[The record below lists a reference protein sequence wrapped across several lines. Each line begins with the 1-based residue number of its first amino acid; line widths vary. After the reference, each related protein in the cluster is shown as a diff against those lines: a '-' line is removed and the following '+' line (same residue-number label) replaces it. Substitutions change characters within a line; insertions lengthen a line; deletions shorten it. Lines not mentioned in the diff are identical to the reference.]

1 MLEIVYHIL
10 IGLSE
15 RGAAFLEK
23 LEITGGRPLFG
34 EIAVCGAKNAAV
46 AIIPAA
52 LLVNGVCRIENIPNI
67 KDVRLI
73 IDMLVQLGAKV
84 TYINDT
90 TIQVDSTKLKTH
102 IAPSELASKM
112 RASYYLLGALLGRMN
127 KAEVSLPGG
136 CNFGVRPIDLHE
148 KGFKALGAKVDIEE
162 GIVFAEAEK
171 LVGTNIYLDTVS
183 VGATINIMLAA
194 ALAKGKTVIE
204 NAAKEP
210 HIVDVANFLNAMGAN
225 VRGAGTD
232 VIRITGVSEM
242 RGGSY
247 SIIPDQIEAGTF
259 MLLAAAAGG
268 EVLVRNIIPK
278 HMDTI
283 VSKLEE
289 MGVKVT
295 EYDDSIRIE
304 RTGELKGAHVRT
316 MPYPGFPTDMQP
328 QMVALLS
335 TVSGKSVMVEDVWEN
350 RYQYVDQLRL
360 MGAQIEV
367 SGKRASIDGAKLHG
381 ASVTA
386 TDLRAGAALIIAAA
400 ATDGVTEIL
409 SPHYIDRGYSDI
421 ERRLRSIGVKIERIF
436 EAD

>member
-1 MLEIVYHIL
+1 M
-10 IGLSE
+10 
-15 RGAAFLEK
+15 EK
-23 LEITGGRPLFG
+23 LRITGGHQLFG

-52 LLVNGVCRIENIPNI
+52 LLVNGVCRIENVPDI

-73 IDMLVQLGAKV
+73 IDMLVQLGASV
-84 TYINDT
+84 TYVNDT
-90 TIQVDSTKLKTH
+90 TIEVDSSRLKTH
-102 IAPSELASKM
+102 IAPASLASKM

-136 CNFGVRPIDLHE
+136 CNFGTRPIDLHE
-148 KGFKALGAKVDIEE
+148 KGFRALGAEVEIKD
-162 GIVFAEAEK
+162 GIVYTSAEK
-171 LVGTNIYLDTVS
+171 LTGTTVYLDTVS
-183 VGATINIMLAA
+183 VGATINIMLASV
-194 ALAKGKTVIE
+194 LAKGRTIIE

-232 VIRITGVSEM
+232 VIRITGVTEM

-278 HMDTI
+278 HMDCL

-289 MGVKVT
+289 MGVNVT

-304 RTGELKGAHVRT
+304 RGKSLRGVAVRT
-316 MPYPGFPTDMQP
+316 MPYPGFPTDLQP
-328 QMVALLS
+328 QMVAMLTTVDGKS
-335 TVSGKSVMVEDVWEN
+335 TVDENVWDN
-350 RYQYVDQLRL
+350 RFQYISELKL
-360 MGAQIEV
+360 MGADIEV
-367 SGKRASIDGAKLHG
+367 SGRRATVKGGKLCG

-386 TDLRAGAALIIAAA
+386 TDLRAGAAMIIAGAA
-400 ATDGVTEIL
+400 AEGVTEIS

-436 EAD
+436 EAN

>member
-1 MLEIVYHIL
+1 MVSYIV
-10 IGLSE
+10 LSAKE
-15 RGAAFLEK
+15 VYVLEK
-23 LEITGGRPLFG
+23 LRINGSNPLFG

-52 LLVNGVCRIENIPNI
+52 LLVNGVCRIENIPDI

-73 IDMLVQLGAKV
+73 IDMLVQLGASV
-84 TYINDT
+84 TYVNDT
-90 TIQVDSTKLKTH
+90 TIEVNSSRLKTH
-102 IAPSELASKM
+102 VAPTELASRM

-127 KAEVSLPGG
+127 KAQVSLPGG
-136 CNFGVRPIDLHE
+136 CNFGTRPIDLHE
-148 KGFKALGAKVDIEE
+148 KGFRALGATVEIED
-162 GIVFAEAEK
+162 GIVYTEAQE
-171 LVGTNIYLDTVS
+171 LCGSTIYLDTVS

-194 ALAKGKTVIE
+194 VLAKGRTVIE

-210 HIVDVANFLNAMGAN
+210 HIVDVANFLNAMGAK

-232 VIRITGVSEM
+232 VIRITGVPEM
-242 RGGSY
+242 RGGCY

-268 EVLVRNIIPK
+268 EVLIRNIIPK
-278 HMDTI
+278 HMDSLT
-283 VSKLEE
+283 SKLEE
-289 MGVKVT
+289 MGVNVT

-304 RTGELKGAHVRT
+304 RSKELKGISVRT
-316 MPYPGFPTDMQP
+316 MPYPGFPTDLQP

-335 TVSGKSVMVEDVWEN
+335 TVKGNSTVTEDVWEN
-350 RYQYVDQLRL
+350 RFQYVDELRA
-360 MGAQIEV
+360 MGADIEI
-367 SGKRASIDGAKLHG
+367 SGKRALIKGGTLHG
-381 ASVTA
+381 SEVKA
-386 TDLRAGAALIIAAA
+386 TDLRAGAALIIAGAA
-400 ATDGVTEIL
+400 AEGVTQIS

>member
-1 MLEIVYHIL
+1 M
-10 IGLSE
+10 
-15 RGAAFLEK
+15 EK
-23 LEITGGRPLFG
+23 LKITGGNQLFG

-52 LLVNGVCRIENIPNI
+52 LLVNGVCRIENIPDI

-73 IDMLVQLGAKV
+73 IDMLVRLGASV
-84 TYINDT
+84 TYVDDT
-90 TIQVDSTKLKTH
+90 TIEVNSSKLKTH
-102 IAPSELASKM
+102 IAPMELASRM
-112 RASYYLLGALLGRMN
+112 RASYYLLGALLGRMSR
-127 KAEVSLPGG
+127 AEVSLPGG
-136 CNFGVRPIDLHE
+136 CNFGTRPIDLHE
-148 KGFKALGAKVDIEE
+148 KGFRAMGATVEIKD
-162 GIVFAEAEK
+162 GIVYTEAQQ
-171 LVGTNIYLDTVS
+171 LTGITIYLDTVS

-194 ALAKGKTVIE
+194 VLAKGRTVIE

-232 VIRITGVSEM
+232 VIRINGVPEM
-242 RGGSY
+242 KGGTY

-268 EVLVRNIIPK
+268 EVLVRNIIPT
-278 HMDTI
+278 HMNCLT
-283 VSKLEE
+283 SKLEE
-289 MGVKVT
+289 MGVNVT

-304 RTGELKGAHVRT
+304 RDGTLRGTSVRP
-316 MPYPGFPTDMQP
+316 MPYPGFPTDLQP

-335 TVSGKSVMVEDVWEN
+335 TVGGKSTVDENVWDN
-350 RYQYVDQLRL
+350 RFQYISELL
-360 MGAQIEV
+360 NMGADITINGRRANI
-367 SGKRASIDGAKLHG
+367 SGTTLHG
-381 ASVTA
+381 AEVTA
-386 TDLRAGAALIIAAA
+386 TDLRAGAALIIAGAA
-400 ATDGVTEIL
+400 AEGVTEIA

>member
-1 MLEIVYHIL
+1 M
-10 IGLSE
+10 
-15 RGAAFLEK
+15 LEK
-23 LEITGGRPLFG
+23 LKITGGKQLFG

-52 LLVNGVCRIENIPNI
+52 LLVNGVCRIENIPDI

-73 IDMLVQLGAKV
+73 IEMLVKLGARV
-84 TYINDT
+84 TYVDDT
-90 TIQVDSTKLKTH
+90 TIEVNSSKLKTH
-102 IAPSELASKM
+102 IAPSELASRM

-127 KAEVSLPGG
+127 RAEVSLPGG
-136 CNFGVRPIDLHE
+136 CNFGTRPIDLHE
-148 KGFKALGAKVDIEE
+148 KGFRAMGAEVRIDE
-162 GIVFAEAEK
+162 GIVYADAEK
-171 LVGTNIYLDTVS
+171 LTGTTIYLDTVS

-194 ALAKGKTVIE
+194 VLAKGRTVIE

-232 VIRITGVSEM
+232 VIRINGVSEM
-242 RGGSY
+242 KGGSY

-268 EVLVRNIIPK
+268 EVLVRNIIPT
-278 HMDTI
+278 HMNCLTT
-283 VSKLEE
+283 KLEE
-289 MGVKVT
+289 MGVNVT

-304 RTGELKGAHVRT
+304 RDKELRGTSVKT
-316 MPYPGFPTDMQP
+316 MPYPGFPTDLQP

-335 TVSGKSVMVEDVWEN
+335 TVSGKSTVDENVWDN
-350 RYQYVDQLRL
+350 RFQYIDQLL
-360 MGAQIEV
+360 NMGADIKINGRRANI
-367 SGKRASIDGAKLHG
+367 SGVTLHG
-381 ASVTA
+381 AEVTA
-386 TDLRAGAALIIAAA
+386 TDLRAGAALIIAGAA
-400 ATDGVTEIL
+400 AEGITNIA

-436 EAD
+436 EED

>member
-1 MLEIVYHIL
+1 M
-10 IGLSE
+10 
-15 RGAAFLEK
+15 EK
-23 LEITGGRPLFG
+23 LKITGGGQLFG

-52 LLVNGVCRIENIPNI
+52 LLVNGVCRIENIPDI

-73 IDMLVQLGAKV
+73 IDMLVQLGASV
-84 TYINDT
+84 TYVNDT
-90 TIQVDSTKLKTH
+90 TIEVNSSRLKTH
-102 IAPSELASKM
+102 IAPADLAAKM

-127 KAEVSLPGG
+127 KAEVALPGG
-136 CNFGVRPIDLHE
+136 CNFGTRPIDLHE
-148 KGFKALGAKVDIEE
+148 KGFRALGAEVNVED
-162 GIVFAEAEK
+162 GIVYTKSDNLTGA
-171 LVGTNIYLDTVS
+171 NIYLDTVS

-194 ALAKGKTVIE
+194 VLAKGKTVIE

-210 HIVDVANFLNAMGAN
+210 HIVDVANFLNAMGAK

-232 VIRITGVSEM
+232 VIRITGVEEM
-242 RGGSY
+242 RGGTY

-259 MLLAAAAGG
+259 MLLAAASGG

-278 HMDTI
+278 HMDCLT
-283 VSKLEE
+283 SKLEE
-289 MGVKVT
+289 MGIKVT

-304 RTGELKGAHVRT
+304 GSGEMRGISVRT
-316 MPYPGFPTDMQP
+316 RPYPGFPTDLQP

-335 TVSGKSVMVEDVWEN
+335 TVNGKSTVTEDVWEN
-350 RYQYVDQLRL
+350 RFQYVDQLRS
-360 MGAQIEV
+360 MGADIEID
-367 SGKRASIDGAKLHG
+367 GKRANIKGTKLHG
-381 ASVTA
+381 SEVCA
-386 TDLRAGAALIIAAA
+386 TDLRAGAALIIAAVA
-400 ATDGVTEIL
+400 ADGVTEIA

>member
-1 MLEIVYHIL
+1 M
-10 IGLSE
+10 
-15 RGAAFLEK
+15 LEK
-23 LEITGGRPLFG
+23 LKITGGKQLFG

-52 LLVNGVCRIENIPNI
+52 LLVNGICRIENIPDI

-73 IDMLVQLGAKV
+73 IEMLVRLGASV
-84 TYINDT
+84 TYVDDT
-90 TIQVDSTKLKTH
+90 TIEVNSSKLKTH
-102 IAPSELASKM
+102 IAPVELASRM

-127 KAEVSLPGG
+127 RAEVSLPGG
-136 CNFGVRPIDLHE
+136 CNFGTRPIDLHE
-148 KGFKALGAKVDIEE
+148 KGFSAMGATVKIED
-162 GIVFAEAEK
+162 GIVYAEAQQ
-171 LVGTNIYLDTVS
+171 LTGTTIYLDTVS

-194 ALAKGKTVIE
+194 VLAKGRTIIE

-242 RGGSY
+242 KGGTY

-268 EVLVRNIIPK
+268 EVLVRNIIPT
-278 HMDTI
+278 HMNCLT
-283 VSKLEE
+283 SKLEE
-289 MGVKVT
+289 MGVNVT
-295 EYDDSIRIE
+295 EYDDSIRIQ
-304 RTGELKGAHVRT
+304 RDGNLKGTSVKT
-316 MPYPGFPTDMQP
+316 MPYPGFPTDLQP

-335 TVSGKSVMVEDVWEN
+335 TVNGKSTVDENVWDN
-350 RYQYVDQLRL
+350 RFQYIDQLL
-360 MGAQIEV
+360 SMGADITINGRRANI
-367 SGKRASIDGAKLHG
+367 SGTTLHG
-381 ASVTA
+381 AEVTA
-386 TDLRAGAALIIAAA
+386 TDLRAGAALIIAGAA
-400 ATDGVTEIL
+400 AEGVTEIA

-436 EAD
+436 TAD

>member
-1 MLEIVYHIL
+1 M
-10 IGLSE
+10 
-15 RGAAFLEK
+15 EK
-23 LEITGGRPLFG
+23 LEITGGKPLFG

-46 AIIPAA
+46 AIIPAT
-52 LLVNGVCRIENIPNI
+52 LLVSGVCRIENIPDI

-73 IDMLVQLGAKV
+73 IDMLVSLGAKV
-84 TYINDT
+84 TYINDN
-90 TIQVDSTKLKTH
+90 TISVDSTKIKTH
-102 IAPSELASKM
+102 IAPTALASKM
-112 RASYYLLGALLGRMN
+112 RASYYFLGALLGRMK
-127 KAEVSLPGG
+127 KAEVALPGG

-148 KGFKALGAKVDIEE
+148 KGFRALGADVDIKD
-162 GIVFAEAEK
+162 GIVSVEAKK
-171 LVGTNIYLDTVS
+171 LKGNSIYLDTVS

-194 ALAKGKTVIE
+194 VLSEGKTIIE

-210 HIVDVANFLNAMGAN
+210 HIVDVANFLNAMGAQ

-232 VIRITGVSEM
+232 VIRITGVREM
-242 RGGSY
+242 RGGTY

-278 HMDTI
+278 HMESL

-289 MGVKVT
+289 MGVNVT

-304 RTGELKGAHVRT
+304 STGKLSGAQVRT
-316 MPYPGFPTDMQP
+316 KPYPGFPTDLQP

-335 TVSGKSVMVEDVWEN
+335 TANGKSTMIEDVWDN
-350 RYQYVDQLRL
+350 RYQYVDELKK
-360 MGAQIEV
+360 MGAMIE
-367 SGKRASIDGAKLHG
+367 IDGKKAKIEGKKLTG

-386 TDLRAGAALIIAAA
+386 TDLRAGAAMIIAAA

>member
-1 MLEIVYHIL
+1 M
-10 IGLSE
+10 
-15 RGAAFLEK
+15 EK
-23 LEITGGRPLFG
+23 LEITGGKPLFG

-52 LLVNGVCRIENIPNI
+52 LLVDGICRIENIPDI

-84 TYINDT
+84 TYIDDN
-90 TIQVDSTKLKTH
+90 TISVDSTKIKTH
-102 IAPSELASKM
+102 IAPMELASKM
-112 RASYYLLGALLGRMN
+112 RASYYLLGTLLGRM
-127 KAEVSLPGG
+127 KRAEVSLPGG

-148 KGFKALGAKVDIEE
+148 KGFRALGADVNIEE
-162 GIVFAEAEK
+162 GIVFVEAQR

-183 VGATINIMLAA
+183 VGATINIILAA
-194 ALAKGKTVIE
+194 VLAEGKTVIE

-210 HIVDVANFLNAMGAN
+210 HIVDVANFLNAMGAQ

-232 VIRITGVSEM
+232 TIRITGVKEM

-278 HMDTI
+278 HMDCL

-289 MGVKVT
+289 MGVNIT
-295 EYDDSIRIE
+295 EYDDSIRVE
-304 RTGELKGAHVRT
+304 RSKELRGVQVRT
-316 MPYPGFPTDMQP
+316 MPYPGFPTDLQP

-335 TVSGKSVMVEDVWEN
+335 TISGKSIMVEDVWEN
-350 RYQYVDQLRL
+350 RFQYVDQLL
-360 MGAQIEV
+360 AMGADIVVE
-367 SGKRASIDGAKLHG
+367 GKRANIQGKKLQGA
-381 ASVTA
+381 AVTA

-400 ATDGVTEIL
+400 ATEGITEIA

>member
-1 MLEIVYHIL
+1 M
-10 IGLSE
+10 
-15 RGAAFLEK
+15 LEK
-23 LEITGGRPLFG
+23 LKITGGKQLFG

-52 LLVNGVCRIENIPNI
+52 LLVNGVCRIENIPDI

-73 IDMLVQLGAKV
+73 IEMLVRLGASV
-84 TYINDT
+84 TYVDDT
-90 TIQVDSTKLKTH
+90 TIEVNSSKLKTH
-102 IAPSELASKM
+102 IAPTELASRM
-112 RASYYLLGALLGRMN
+112 RASYYLLGALLGRMSR
-127 KAEVSLPGG
+127 AEVSLPGG
-136 CNFGVRPIDLHE
+136 CNFGTRPIDLHE
-148 KGFKALGAKVDIEE
+148 KGFTAMGATVKIED
-162 GIVFAEAEK
+162 GIVYAEAQQ
-171 LVGTNIYLDTVS
+171 LTGTTIYLDTVS

-194 ALAKGKTVIE
+194 VLAKGRTIIE

-242 RGGSY
+242 KGGSY

-268 EVLVRNIIPK
+268 EVLVRNIIPT
-278 HMDTI
+278 HMNCLT
-283 VSKLEE
+283 SKLEE
-289 MGVKVT
+289 MGVNVT

-304 RTGELKGAHVRT
+304 RDGNLKGTSVRT
-316 MPYPGFPTDMQP
+316 MPYPGFPTDLQP

-335 TVSGKSVMVEDVWEN
+335 TVGGKSTVDENVWDN
-350 RYQYVDQLRL
+350 RFQYISELL
-360 MGAQIEV
+360 SMGADITINGRRANI
-367 SGKRASIDGAKLHG
+367 SGTTLHG
-381 ASVTA
+381 AEVTA
-386 TDLRAGAALIIAAA
+386 TDLRAGAALIIAGAA
-400 ATDGVTEIL
+400 AEGVTEIA

-436 EAD
+436 TAD

>member
-1 MLEIVYHIL
+1 M
-10 IGLSE
+10 
-15 RGAAFLEK
+15 EK
-23 LEITGGRPLFG
+23 LRITGGNQLFG

-52 LLVNGVCRIENIPNI
+52 LLVNGTCRIENIPDI

-73 IDMLVQLGAKV
+73 VEMLVKLGASV

-90 TIQVDSTKLKTH
+90 TIEVNSTRLKTH
-102 IAPSELASKM
+102 KAPVELASKM

-127 KAEVSLPGG
+127 KAEVALPGG

-148 KGFKALGAKVDIEE
+148 KGFRMLGADVEIID
-162 GIVFAEAEK
+162 GIVHINADRLCGA
-171 LVGTNIYLDTVS
+171 NIYFDTVS

-194 ALAKGKTVIE
+194 ALAEGKTVIE

-225 VRGAGTD
+225 IRGAGTD
-232 VIRITGVSEM
+232 VIRITGVREM

-278 HMDTI
+278 HMDCL

-289 MGVKVT
+289 IGVSVT
-295 EYDDSIRIE
+295 EYDDSVRIC
-304 RTGELKGAHVRT
+304 RNTKLRGASVRT
-316 MPYPGFPTDMQP
+316 QPYPGFPTDLQP
-328 QMVALLS
+328 QIVALLS
-335 TVSGKSVMVEDVWEN
+335 TVNGTSTVSEDVWEN
-350 RYQYVDQLRL
+350 RFQYIDQLRA
-360 MGAQIEV
+360 MGAKIEI
-367 SGKRASIDGAKLHG
+367 SGKKAIIKGTELKGAP
-381 ASVTA
+381 VVA
-386 TDLRAGAALIIAAA
+386 TDLRAGAAMIIAGASA
-400 ATDGVTEIL
+400 GGVTEIA
-409 SPHYIDRGYSDI
+409 SPHYIDRGYHDI

-436 EAD
+436 EED

>member
-1 MLEIVYHIL
+1 M
-10 IGLSE
+10 
-15 RGAAFLEK
+15 LEK
-23 LEITGGRPLFG
+23 LKITGGNQLFG

-52 LLVNGVCRIENIPNI
+52 LLVNGICRIENIPDI

-73 IDMLVQLGAKV
+73 IDMLVELGASV
-84 TYINDT
+84 TYVDDT
-90 TIQVDSTKLKTH
+90 TIEVNASKLKTH
-102 IAPSELASKM
+102 IAPSLLASKM

-127 KAEVSLPGG
+127 RAEVSLPGG
-136 CNFGVRPIDLHE
+136 CNFGTRPIDLHE
-148 KGFKALGAKVDIEE
+148 KGFCALGAEVKIEE
-162 GIVFAEAEK
+162 GIVYAEAEK
-171 LVGTNIYLDTVS
+171 LTGSTIYLDTVS

-194 ALAKGKTVIE
+194 VLAKGRTVIE

-232 VIRITGVSEM
+232 VIRINGVPEM

-268 EVLVRNIIPK
+268 EVLVRNIIPR
-278 HMDTI
+278 HMNCLT
-283 VSKLEE
+283 SKLEE
-289 MGVKVT
+289 MGVNVT

-304 RTGELKGAHVRT
+304 RDGKLRGTSVRT
-316 MPYPGFPTDMQP
+316 MPYPGFPTDLQP
-328 QMVALLS
+328 QMVALLATVDGKS
-335 TVSGKSVMVEDVWEN
+335 TVVENVWDN
-350 RYQYVDQLRL
+350 RFQYIDQLL
-360 MGAQIEV
+360 KMGADI
-367 SGKRASIDGAKLHG
+367 AIDGRSAKISGNSLSG
-381 ASVTA
+381 AEVTA
-386 TDLRAGAALIIAAA
+386 TDLRAGAALIIAGAA
-400 ATDGVTEIL
+400 AEGVTEIS

>member
-1 MLEIVYHIL
+1 M
-10 IGLSE
+10 
-15 RGAAFLEK
+15 EK
-23 LEITGGRPLFG
+23 LRITGGNQLFG

-52 LLVNGVCRIENIPNI
+52 LLVNGTCRIENIPDI

-73 IDMLVQLGAKV
+73 VEMLVKLGASV

-90 TIQVDSTKLKTH
+90 TIEVNSTRLKTH
-102 IAPSELASKM
+102 KAPVELASKM
-112 RASYYLLGALLGRMN
+112 RASYYLLGALLGRLK
-127 KAEVSLPGG
+127 KAEVALPGG

-148 KGFKALGAKVDIEE
+148 KGFRMLGAEVDIKD
-162 GIVFAEAEK
+162 GIVHVDVDRLCGA
-171 LVGTNIYLDTVS
+171 NIYFDTVS

-194 ALAKGKTVIE
+194 VLAEGKTVIE

-278 HMDTI
+278 HMDCL

-289 MGVKVT
+289 LGVSVT
-295 EYDDSIRIE
+295 EYDDSVRIC
-304 RTGELKGAHVRT
+304 RNTKLRGASVRT
-316 MPYPGFPTDMQP
+316 QPYPGFPTDLQP
-328 QMVALLS
+328 QIVALLS
-335 TVSGKSVMVEDVWEN
+335 TVNGTSTVSEDVWEN
-350 RYQYVDQLRL
+350 RFQYVDQLRA
-360 MGAQIEV
+360 MGAKIEI
-367 SGKRASIDGAKLHG
+367 SGKKAIIEGTQLKG
-381 ASVTA
+381 ASVVA
-386 TDLRAGAALIIAAA
+386 TDLRAGAAMIIAGASA
-400 ATDGVTEIL
+400 SGVTEIG
-409 SPHYIDRGYSDI
+409 SPHYIDRGYYDI

-436 EAD
+436 EED

>member
-1 MLEIVYHIL
+1 M
-10 IGLSE
+10 
-15 RGAAFLEK
+15 LEK
-23 LEITGGRPLFG
+23 LKITGLNQLFG

-52 LLVNGVCRIENIPNI
+52 LLVDGICRIENIPDI

-73 IDMLVQLGAKV
+73 IDMLVQLGASV
-84 TYINDT
+84 TYVSDT
-90 TIQVDSTKLKTH
+90 TIEVNSSNLKTH
-102 IAPSELASKM
+102 VAPRDLASRM

-136 CNFGVRPIDLHE
+136 CNFGTRPIDLHE
-148 KGFKALGAKVDIEE
+148 KGFRAMGAEVKIED
-162 GIVFAEAEK
+162 GIVFAEAQK
-171 LVGTNIYLDTVS
+171 LTGSTIYLDTVS

-194 ALAKGKTVIE
+194 VLAKGKTVIE

-232 VIRITGVSEM
+232 VIRITGVSQM
-242 RGGSY
+242 KGGSY

-268 EVLVRNIIPK
+268 EVLVRNIIPT
-278 HMDTI
+278 HMNCLTT
-283 VSKLEE
+283 KLEE
-289 MGVKVT
+289 MGVRVT

-304 RTGELKGAHVRT
+304 RDGALRGTSVAT
-316 MPYPGFPTDMQP
+316 MPYPGFPTDLQP

-335 TVSGKSVMVEDVWEN
+335 TVAGDSLVQENVWDN
-350 RYQYVDQLRL
+350 RFQYVDQLRK
-360 MGAQIEV
+360 MGADI
-367 SGKRASIDGAKLHG
+367 KIDGRKARISGTHLQG
-381 ASVTA
+381 TEVTA
-386 TDLRAGAALIIAAA
+386 TDLRAGAALIIAGAA
-400 ATDGVTEIL
+400 ANGVTEIS

>member
-1 MLEIVYHIL
+1 MQFKMAQK
-10 IGLSE
+10 
-15 RGAAFLEK
+15 RCFCLEK
-23 LEITGGRPLFG
+23 LKITGGKQLFG

-52 LLVNGVCRIENIPNI
+52 LLVNGICRIENIPDI

-73 IDMLVQLGAKV
+73 IDMLVRLGASV
-84 TYINDT
+84 TYVDDT
-90 TIQVDSTKLKTH
+90 TIEVNASSLKTH
-102 IAPSELASKM
+102 IAPTELASRM

-127 KAEVSLPGG
+127 RAEVSLPGG
-136 CNFGVRPIDLHE
+136 CNFGTRPIDLHE
-148 KGFKALGAKVDIEE
+148 KGFRAMGAEVRIDE
-162 GIVFAEAEK
+162 GIVYTEAEK
-171 LVGTNIYLDTVS
+171 LTGTTIYLDTVS

-194 ALAKGKTVIE
+194 VLAKGRTVIE

-232 VIRITGVSEM
+232 VIRINGVPEM
-242 RGGSY
+242 KGGSY

-268 EVLVRNIIPK
+268 EVLVRNIIPT
-278 HMDTI
+278 HMNCLT
-283 VSKLEE
+283 SKLEE
-289 MGVKVT
+289 MGVNVT

-304 RTGELKGAHVRT
+304 RDGDLRGTSVRT
-316 MPYPGFPTDMQP
+316 MPYPGFPTDLQP

-335 TVSGKSVMVEDVWEN
+335 TVGGKSTVDENVWDN
-350 RYQYVDQLRL
+350 RFQYIDQLL
-360 MGAQIEV
+360 AMGADIKV
-367 SGKRASIDGAKLHG
+367 NGRRANITGGNLHG
-381 ASVTA
+381 AQVSA
-386 TDLRAGAALIIAAA
+386 TDLRAGAALIIAGAA
-400 ATDGVTEIL
+400 ADGVTEIA

-436 EAD
+436 TAD

>member
-1 MLEIVYHIL
+1 M
-10 IGLSE
+10 
-15 RGAAFLEK
+15 EK
-23 LEITGGRPLFG
+23 LKITGGKQLFG

-52 LLVNGVCRIENIPNI
+52 LLVDGVCRIENIPDI

-73 IDMLVQLGAKV
+73 IDMLVQLGASV
-84 TYINDT
+84 TYVNDT
-90 TIQVDSTKLKTH
+90 TIEVNSSNLKTH
-102 IAPSELASKM
+102 IAPYDLASRM
-112 RASYYLLGALLGRMN
+112 RASYYLLGALIGRMN

-136 CNFGVRPIDLHE
+136 CNFGTRPIDLHE
-148 KGFKALGAKVDIEE
+148 KGFRALGAKINIED
-162 GIVFAEAEK
+162 GIVFAEAQK
-171 LVGTNIYLDTVS
+171 LTGSTIYLDTVS

-194 ALAKGKTVIE
+194 VLAKGRTVIE

-232 VIRITGVSEM
+232 VIRITGVDKM

-259 MLLAAAAGG
+259 MLLAASTGG
-268 EVLVRNIIPK
+268 NVLVRNIIPR
-278 HMDTI
+278 HMNCLTT
-283 VSKLEE
+283 KLEE
-289 MGVKVT
+289 MGVTVT

-304 RTGELKGAHVRT
+304 RDGALRGVSIAT
-316 MPYPGFPTDMQP
+316 MPYPGFPTDLQP
-328 QMVALLS
+328 QMVATLS
-335 TVSGKSVMVEDVWEN
+335 
-350 RYQYVDQLRL
+350 
-360 MGAQIEV
+360 
-367 SGKRASIDGAKLHG
+367 SIDGNSIVQENVWDNRFQYIDQLIAMGADIEVEGRRAKIKGATLHG
-381 ASVTA
+381 AEVTA
-386 TDLRAGAALIIAAA
+386 TDLRAGAALIIAG
-400 ATDGVTEIL
+400 ATADGVTEIS

>member
-1 MLEIVYHIL
+1 M
-10 IGLSE
+10 
-15 RGAAFLEK
+15 LEK
-23 LEITGGRPLFG
+23 LKITGGNQLFG

-52 LLVNGVCRIENIPNI
+52 LLVSGICRIENIPDI

-73 IDMLVQLGAKV
+73 IDMLVELGASV
-84 TYINDT
+84 TYVDDT
-90 TIQVDSTKLKTH
+90 TIEVNASKLKTH
-102 IAPSELASKM
+102 IAPNSLASKM

-127 KAEVSLPGG
+127 RAEVSLPGG
-136 CNFGVRPIDLHE
+136 CNFGTRPIDLHE
-148 KGFKALGAKVDIEE
+148 KGFRALGAEVRIEE
-162 GIVFAEAEK
+162 GIVYAEAEK
-171 LVGTNIYLDTVS
+171 LTGSTIYLDTVS

-194 ALAKGKTVIE
+194 VLAKGRTVIE

-232 VIRITGVSEM
+232 VIRINGVSEM

-268 EVLVRNIIPK
+268 EVLVRNIIPR
-278 HMDTI
+278 HMNCLT
-283 VSKLEE
+283 SKLEE
-289 MGVKVT
+289 MGVNVT

-304 RTGELKGAHVRT
+304 RDGKLRGTSVRT
-316 MPYPGFPTDMQP
+316 MPYPGFPTDLQP
-328 QMVALLS
+328 QMVALLATVDGKS
-335 TVSGKSVMVEDVWEN
+335 TVVENVWDN
-350 RYQYVDQLRL
+350 RFQYIDQLL
-360 MGAQIEV
+360 KMGADIT
-367 SGKRASIDGAKLHG
+367 IDGRSAKISGNSLSG
-381 ASVTA
+381 AEVTA
-386 TDLRAGAALIIAAA
+386 TDLRAGAALIIAGAA
-400 ATDGVTEIL
+400 AEGVTEIS

>member
-1 MLEIVYHIL
+1 M
-10 IGLSE
+10 
-15 RGAAFLEK
+15 EK
-23 LEITGGRPLFG
+23 LKITGSNQLFG

-52 LLVNGVCRIENIPNI
+52 LLVDGICRIENIPDI

-73 IDMLVQLGAKV
+73 IDMLVQLGASV
-84 TYINDT
+84 TYISDT
-90 TIQVDSTKLKTH
+90 TIEVNSSNLKTH
-102 IAPSELASKM
+102 VAPRDLASRM

-136 CNFGVRPIDLHE
+136 CNFGTRPIDLHE
-148 KGFKALGAKVDIEE
+148 KGFRAMGAEVKIEE
-162 GIVFAEAEK
+162 GIVFAEAQK
-171 LVGTNIYLDTVS
+171 LTGSTIYLDTVS

-194 ALAKGKTVIE
+194 VLAKGKTVIE

-232 VIRITGVSEM
+232 VIRITGVSQM

-268 EVLVRNIIPK
+268 EVLVRNIIPT
-278 HMDTI
+278 HMNCLTT
-283 VSKLEE
+283 KLEE
-289 MGVKVT
+289 MGVRVT

-304 RTGELKGAHVRT
+304 RDGALRGASVTT
-316 MPYPGFPTDMQP
+316 MPYPGFPTDLQP

-335 TVSGKSVMVEDVWEN
+335 TVEGSSTVRENVWDN
-350 RYQYVDQLRL
+350 RFQYVDQLL
-360 MGAQIEV
+360 KMGADI
-367 SGKRASIDGAKLHG
+367 KIDGRKAKISGTSLHG
-381 ASVTA
+381 AEVTA
-386 TDLRAGAALIIAAA
+386 TDLRAGAALIIAGAA
-400 ATDGVTEIL
+400 ADGVTEIS

>member
-1 MLEIVYHIL
+1 M
-10 IGLSE
+10 
-15 RGAAFLEK
+15 LEK
-23 LEITGGRPLFG
+23 LKITGGNQLFG

-52 LLVNGVCRIENIPNI
+52 LLVNGVCRIENIPDI

-73 IDMLVQLGAKV
+73 IDMLVRLGASV
-84 TYINDT
+84 TYVDDT
-90 TIQVDSTKLKTH
+90 TIEVNTSRLKTH
-102 IAPSELASKM
+102 IAPTELASRM

-127 KAEVSLPGG
+127 RAEVSLPGG
-136 CNFGVRPIDLHE
+136 CNFGTRPIDLHE
-148 KGFKALGAKVDIEE
+148 KGFSAMGATVKIED
-162 GIVFAEAEK
+162 GIVYAEAQQ
-171 LVGTNIYLDTVS
+171 LTGTTIYLDTVS

-194 ALAKGKTVIE
+194 VLAKGRTVIE

-232 VIRITGVSEM
+232 VIRINGVPEM
-242 RGGSY
+242 KGGTY

-268 EVLVRNIIPK
+268 EVLVRNIIPT
-278 HMDTI
+278 HMNCLT
-283 VSKLEE
+283 SKLEE
-289 MGVKVT
+289 MGVNVT

-304 RTGELKGAHVRT
+304 RDGNLKGTSVRT
-316 MPYPGFPTDMQP
+316 MPYPGFPTDLQP

-335 TVSGKSVMVEDVWEN
+335 TVGGKSTVDENVWDN
-350 RYQYVDQLRL
+350 RFQYIDQLL
-360 MGAQIEV
+360 NMGADITINGRRANI
-367 SGKRASIDGAKLHG
+367 SGTTLHG
-381 ASVTA
+381 AEVTA
-386 TDLRAGAALIIAAA
+386 TDLRAGAALIIAGAA
-400 ATDGVTEIL
+400 AEGVTEIA

-436 EAD
+436 TAD

>member
-1 MLEIVYHIL
+1 L
-10 IGLSE
+10 
-15 RGAAFLEK
+15 LEK
-23 LEITGGRPLFG
+23 LKITGGKQLFG

-52 LLVNGVCRIENIPNI
+52 LLVNGVCRIENIPDI

-73 IDMLVQLGAKV
+73 IEMLVKLGARV
-84 TYINDT
+84 TYVDDT
-90 TIQVDSTKLKTH
+90 TIEVNSSKLKTH
-102 IAPSELASKM
+102 IAPTELASRM

-127 KAEVSLPGG
+127 RAEVSLPGG
-136 CNFGVRPIDLHE
+136 CNFGTRPIDLHE
-148 KGFKALGAKVDIEE
+148 KGFRAMGAEVRIDE
-162 GIVFAEAEK
+162 GIVYADAEK
-171 LVGTNIYLDTVS
+171 LTGTTIYLDTVS

-194 ALAKGKTVIE
+194 VLAKGRTVIE

-232 VIRITGVSEM
+232 VIRINGVSEM
-242 RGGSY
+242 KGGSY

-268 EVLVRNIIPK
+268 EVLVRNIIPT
-278 HMDTI
+278 HMNCLTT
-283 VSKLEE
+283 KLEE
-289 MGVKVT
+289 MGVNVT

-304 RTGELKGAHVRT
+304 RDKELRGTSVKT
-316 MPYPGFPTDMQP
+316 MPYPGFPTDLQP

-335 TVSGKSVMVEDVWEN
+335 TVSGKSTVDENVWDN
-350 RYQYVDQLRL
+350 RFQYIDQLL
-360 MGAQIEV
+360 NMGADIKINGRRANI
-367 SGKRASIDGAKLHG
+367 SGVTLHG
-381 ASVTA
+381 AEVTA
-386 TDLRAGAALIIAAA
+386 TDLRAGAALIIAGAA
-400 ATDGVTEIL
+400 AEGVTNIA

-436 EAD
+436 EED